1 MLSVQLSE
9 LIDDLK
15 SVGAPAP
22 DIRPLEDLLNELHDL
37 ASKKRPDEKL
47 VAQLWTRAEEVLRQ
61 FATGAG
67 LVTTVARREGFW
79 K

>member
-61 FATGAG
+61 FAGGANP
-67 LVTTVARREGFW
+67 TSNFARREGFW